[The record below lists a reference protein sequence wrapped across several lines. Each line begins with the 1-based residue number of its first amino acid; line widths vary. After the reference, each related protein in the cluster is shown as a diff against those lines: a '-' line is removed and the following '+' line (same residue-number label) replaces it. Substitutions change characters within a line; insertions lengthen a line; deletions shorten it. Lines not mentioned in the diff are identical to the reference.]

1 MGELLAAAQQ
11 RLDRAAELG
20 GFDAEVV
27 SHLKNPIETLS
38 ASVSIRRD
46 DGSSLVLKSWR
57 CRYNS
62 ALGPTKG
69 GIRFHPSVHLDE
81 VETLA
86 FLMTMKCALMGL
98 PFGGGKGGVEVDA
111 HDLSTMEKER
121 VARGYVR
128 AMAKILGPDRDVP
141 APDVATG
148 EREMAWMVSEYS
160 EIAGS
165 IQPHAFTGKPVALG
179 GMAGRTPATGRGA
192 HIALEEMRDLVGLG
206 EEGSLSIAL
215 QGFGNA
221 ARWFAQAAEEAG
233 HKIVAVAD
241 SSGTISDA
249 DGLDIDALSK
259 AKDEAGK
266 VTAYAG
272 TGDGESDSAQ
282 TSDDAEAVL
291 TTECDVLVLA
301 ALGGVIA
308 DEDDAK
314 ALRCKAIVELANRPV
329 LPAADKALA
338 DRGIEVVPDILA
350 NGGGVTI
357 SHAEWVQGRQGIDWS
372 ADDVDDYL
380 EDAMADAADNV
391 REVMQEYD
399 TDMRTAAYAV
409 ALRRLCAAISAHG
422 TRADFG
428 QS

>member
-1 MGELLAAAQQ
+1 MGEHLAAAQE
-11 RLDRAAELG
+11 RLDRAADLG
-20 GFDAEVV
+20 GFDPEVV
-27 SHLKNPIETLS
+27 SHLKNPIETLA
-38 ASVSIRRD
+38 ASVNIRRD
-46 DGSSLVLKSWR
+46 DGSSLSLKAWR

-62 ALGPTKG
+62 SLGPTKG

-179 GMAGRTPATGRGA
+179 GMPGRTPATGRGG
-192 HIALEEMRDLVGLG
+192 HIALEAMRDLAGFDKEGGLT
-206 EEGSLSIAL
+206 IAL

-221 ARWFAQAAEEAG
+221 GRWFASAAEKAG
-233 HKIVAVAD
+233 HRIVAVAD
-241 SSGTISDA
+241 SSGTVSDT
-249 DGLDIDALSK
+249 DGLDIDALAK
-259 AKDEAGK
+259 VKDEKGK
-266 VTAYAG
+266 VTAF
-272 TGDGESDSAQ
+272 DGGNAKS
-282 TSDDAEAVL
+282 SDDSGDVL
-291 TTECDVLVLA
+291 ATDCDVLVFA

-308 DEDDAK
+308 DADDAK
-314 ALRCKAIVELANRPV
+314 ALNCKAIVELANRPI
-329 LPAADKALA
+329 LPAADDALTDA
-338 DRGIEVVPDILA
+338 GIEVVPDILA

-357 SHAEWVQGRQGIDWS
+357 SHAEWVQGRQGIDW
-372 ADDVDDYL
+372 ADEDVSDYL
-380 EDAMADAADNV
+380 EDTINAAADKV
-391 REVMQEYD
+391 REVMQECD
-399 TDMRTAAYAV
+399 TDMRTAAYTV

-428 QS
+428 KS

>member
-1 MGELLAAAQQ
+1 MGEYLKAAQG
-11 RLDRAAELG
+11 RMTRAAKLVGLDE
-20 GFDAEVV
+20 EVV
-27 SHLKNPIETLS
+27 AHLENPIETLS
-38 ASVSIRRD
+38 ASVNIRRD
-46 DGSSLVLKSWR
+46 DGSALALKGWR

-98 PFGGGKGGVEVDA
+98 PFGGDKGGVEVDA

-165 IQPHAFTGKPVALG
+165 IQPHAFTGKPVSLG

-192 HIALEEMRDLVGLG
+192 HIAMEEMRDLAGLG
-206 EEGSLSIAL
+206 EEGGLTIAL

-221 ARWFAQAAEEAG
+221 GRWFADAAAKAG

-241 SSGTISDA
+241 SSGTVSDP
-249 DGLDIDALSK
+249 DGLDIDTLAK
-259 AKDEAGK
+259 VKDEKGK
-266 VTAYAG
+266 VSAYDKGSA
-272 TGDGESDSAQ
+272 ES
-282 TSDDAEAVL
+282 SDDPDDVL
-291 TTECDVLVLA
+291 ATECDVLVFA

-308 DEDDAK
+308 DADDAK
-314 ALRCKAIVELANRPV
+314 ALNCKAIVELANRPV
-329 LPAADKALA
+329 LPAADSALA
-338 DRGIEVVPDILA
+338 DKGIEVVPDILA

-357 SHAEWVQGRQGIDWS
+357 SHAEWVQGRQGIDW
-372 ADDVDDYL
+372 DEEDVSDYL
-380 EDAMADAADNV
+380 EDAMGDAADKV
-391 REVMQEYD
+391 REVMQESD
-399 TDMRTAAYAV
+399 TDMRTAAYVV

-422 TRADFG
+422 TLADFG
-428 QS
+428 KS

>member
-1 MGELLAAAQQ
+1 MGEHLEAAQG
-11 RLDRAAELG
+11 RMERAAELIG
-20 GFDAEVV
+20 LDDEIVV
-27 SHLKNPIETLS
+27 HLQHPIETLA
-38 ASVSIRRD
+38 ASVSLRRD
-46 DGSSLVLKSWR
+46 DGSTVPLKAWR

-62 ALGPTKG
+62 SLGPTKG
-69 GIRFHPSVHLDE
+69 GIRFHQSVHLDE

-111 HDLSTMEKER
+111 HDLSTMERER
-121 VARGYVR
+121 LARGYVR

-179 GMAGRTPATGRGA
+179 GMAGRTPATGRGG
-192 HIALEEMRDLVGLG
+192 HIALEAMRDLAGLG
-206 EEGSLSIAL
+206 EDGGLTIAL

-221 ARWFAQAAEEAG
+221 GRWFAKAAANAG
-233 HKIVAVAD
+233 HAIVAIAD
-241 SSGTISDA
+241 SSGTITNP
-249 DGLDIDALSK
+249 DGIDIESLAEVK
-259 AKDEAGK
+259 AQEGK
-266 VTAYAG
+266 VTAFEDCEA
-272 TGDGESDSAQ
+272 
-282 TSDDAEAVL
+282 SDDPADIL
-291 TTECDVLVLA
+291 GTQCDVLVLA

-308 DEDDAK
+308 DADDARQ
-314 ALRCKAIVELANRPV
+314 LNCKAIVEIANRPI
-329 LPAADKALA
+329 LPAADNALA
-338 DRGIEVVPDILA
+338 EAGIEVVPDILA

-357 SHAEWVQGRQGIDWS
+357 SHAEWVQGRQGIDW
-372 ADDVDDYL
+372 DEEDVAEYL
-380 EDAMADAADNV
+380 EDRMGDAADNV
-391 REVMQEYD
+391 REVMQECD

-428 QS
+428 KS

>member
-1 MGELLAAAQQ
+1 MGEHLVAAQE

-20 GFDAEVV
+20 GFDPEVV

-38 ASVSIRRD
+38 ASVHLRRD
-46 DGSSLVLKSWR
+46 DGSSLTLKGWR

-69 GIRFHPSVHLDE
+69 GIRFHPSVHSDE

-128 AMAKILGPDRDVP
+128 AMAKILGPNRDVP

-179 GMAGRTPATGRGA
+179 GMAGRTPATGRGG
-192 HIALEEMRDLVGLG
+192 HIALEEMRDLAGLG
-206 EEGSLSIAL
+206 EDGALTIAL

-221 ARWFAQAAEEAG
+221 GRWFADAAQKAG
-233 HKIVAVAD
+233 HRIVAVAD
-241 SSGTISDA
+241 SSGTVSDS

-259 AKDEAGK
+259 VKDEQGK
-266 VTAYAG
+266 VTAYDG
-272 TGDGESDSAQ
+272 GDAHS
-282 TSDDAEAVL
+282 SDDSTAVL
-291 TTECDVLVLA
+291 STQCDVLVFA
-301 ALGGVIA
+301 ALGGVISDA
-308 DEDDAK
+308 DDAK
-314 ALRCKAIVELANRPV
+314 ALKCKAIVELANRPI

-338 DRGIEVVPDILA
+338 DAGIEVVPDILA

-357 SHAEWVQGRQGIDWS
+357 SHAEWVQGRQGIDW
-372 ADDVDDYL
+372 ADEDVADYL
-380 EDAMADAADNV
+380 EDTIGRAAQNV
-391 REVMQEYD
+391 REVMQTCD

-428 QS
+428 KS

>member
-1 MGELLAAAQQ
+1 MGEHLAAAQG
-11 RLDRAAELG
+11 RMTRAAKLLG
-20 GFDAEVV
+20 LEDEVV
-27 SHLKNPIETLS
+27 AHLTHPIETL
-38 ASVSIRRD
+38 AAPVNLRRD
-46 DGSSLVLKSWR
+46 DGSAVSLKSWR

-69 GIRFHPSVHLDE
+69 GIRFHNSVHLDE

-86 FLMTMKCALMGL
+86 FLMTMKCALMDL

-111 HDLSTMEKER
+111 SDLSAMEKER
-121 VARGYVR
+121 LARGYVR

-165 IQPHAFTGKPVALG
+165 IQPHAFTGKPVSLG

-192 HIALEEMRDLVGLG
+192 HIALEEMRDLAGPS
-206 EEGSLSIAL
+206 EEGGLTIAL

-221 ARWFAQAAEEAG
+221 GRWFADAAAKAG
-233 HKIVAVAD
+233 HRIVAVAD
-241 SSGTISDA
+241 SSGTVSDP
-249 DGLDIDALSK
+249 DGLDIEAL
-259 AKDEAGK
+259 AQVKDEKGK
-266 VTAYAG
+266 VTAF
-272 TGDGESDSAQ
+272 DGGSAQ
-282 TSDDAEAVL
+282 SSDQSNDVL
-291 TTECDVLVLA
+291 STKCDVLVFA

-308 DEDDAK
+308 GEDDAK
-314 ALRCKAIVELANRPV
+314 ALNCKAIVELANRPV
-329 LPAADKALA
+329 LPAADQALA
-338 DRGIEVVPDILA
+338 DAGIEVVPDILA
-350 NGGGVTI
+350 NGGGVTV
-357 SHAEWVQGRQGIDWS
+357 SHAEWVQGRQGIDW
-372 ADDVDDYL
+372 AEEDVSDYL
-380 EDAMADAADNV
+380 EEKMSDAARNV
-391 REVMQEYD
+391 REVMQDYD

-428 QS
+428 KT

>member
-1 MGELLAAAQQ
+1 MGEHLEAAQG
-11 RLDRAAELG
+11 RMERAAELIG
-20 GFDAEVV
+20 LDDEIVV
-27 SHLKNPIETLS
+27 HLQHPIETLA
-38 ASVSIRRD
+38 ASVSLRRD
-46 DGSSLVLKSWR
+46 DGSTVPLKAWR

-62 ALGPTKG
+62 SLGPTKG
-69 GIRFHPSVHLDE
+69 GIRFHQSVHLDE

-111 HDLSTMEKER
+111 HDLSTMERER
-121 VARGYVR
+121 LARGYVR

-179 GMAGRTPATGRGA
+179 GMAGRTPATGRGG
-192 HIALEEMRDLVGLG
+192 HIALEEMRDLAGLG
-206 EEGSLSIAL
+206 EDGGLTIAL

-221 ARWFAQAAEEAG
+221 GRWFAKAAANAG
-233 HKIVAVAD
+233 HAIVAIAD
-241 SSGTISDA
+241 SSGTITNP
-249 DGLDIDALSK
+249 DGIDIESLAEVK
-259 AKDEAGK
+259 AQEGK
-266 VTAYAG
+266 VTAFEDCEA
-272 TGDGESDSAQ
+272 
-282 TSDDAEAVL
+282 SDDPADIL
-291 TTECDVLVLA
+291 GTQCDVLVLA

-308 DEDDAK
+308 DADDARQ
-314 ALRCKAIVELANRPV
+314 LNCKAIVEIANRPI
-329 LPAADKALA
+329 LPAADNALA
-338 DRGIEVVPDILA
+338 EAGIEVVPDILA

-357 SHAEWVQGRQGIDWS
+357 SHAEWVQGRQGIDW
-372 ADDVDDYL
+372 DEEDVAEYL
-380 EDAMADAADNV
+380 EDRMGDAADNV
-391 REVMQEYD
+391 REVMQECD

-428 QS
+428 KS

>member
-1 MGELLAAAQQ
+1 MGEHLAAAQE
-11 RLDRAAELG
+11 RMTRAAEMVGL
-20 GFDAEVV
+20 DKEVV
-27 SHLKNPIETLS
+27 SHLLNPIETLA
-38 ASVSIRRD
+38 ASVNIRRD
-46 DGSSLVLKSWR
+46 DGSALSLKGWR

-121 VARGYVR
+121 LARGYVR

-179 GMAGRTPATGRGA
+179 GMPGRTPATGRGA
-192 HIALEEMRDLVGLG
+192 HIALEEMRDLAGLG
-206 EEGSLSIAL
+206 DDGALTIAL

-221 ARWFAQAAEEAG
+221 GLWFAKAAAEEG
-233 HKIVAVAD
+233 HSIVAVAD
-241 SSGTISDA
+241 SSGMVSDPG
-249 DGLDIDALSK
+249 GLDIDAL
-259 AKDEAGK
+259 AQVKDEQGT
-266 VTAYAG
+266 VTAYDG
-272 TGDGESDSAQ
+272 GDAKS
-282 TSDDAEAVL
+282 SDDPKDVL
-291 TTECDVLVLA
+291 STECDVLVFA

-308 DEDDAK
+308 DAEDAR
-314 ALRCKAIVELANRPV
+314 ALECKAIVELANRPI
-329 LPAADKALA
+329 LPGADKALQDA
-338 DRGIEVVPDILA
+338 GIEVVPDILA

-357 SHAEWVQGRQGIDWS
+357 SHAEWVQGRQGIDW
-372 ADDVDDYL
+372 AAEDVDDYL
-380 EDAMADAADNV
+380 DDTISNAADNV
-391 REVMQEYD
+391 RDVMQECD

-428 QS
+428 KS

>member
-1 MGELLAAAQQ
+1 MGEHLVAAQE

-20 GFDAEVV
+20 GFDPEVV

-38 ASVSIRRD
+38 ASVHLRRD
-46 DGSSLVLKSWR
+46 DGSSLTLKGWR

-69 GIRFHPSVHLDE
+69 GIRFHPSVHSDE

-128 AMAKILGPDRDVP
+128 AMAKILGPNRDVP

-179 GMAGRTPATGRGA
+179 GMAGRTPATGRGG
-192 HIALEEMRDLVGLG
+192 HIALEEMRDLAGLG
-206 EEGSLSIAL
+206 GDGALTIAL

-221 ARWFAQAAEEAG
+221 GRWFADAAQKAG

-241 SSGTISDA
+241 SSGTVSDSG
-249 DGLDIDALSK
+249 GLDIDAL
-259 AKDEAGK
+259 ARVKDEQGK
-266 VTAYAG
+266 VTAYDG
-272 TGDGESDSAQ
+272 GDAQSSDR
-282 TSDDAEAVL
+282 SDDVL
-291 TTECDVLVLA
+291 STECDVLVFA

-308 DEDDAK
+308 EAEDAK
-314 ALRCKAIVELANRPV
+314 ALKCKAIVELANRPI

-338 DRGIEVVPDILA
+338 DAGIEVVPDILA

-357 SHAEWVQGRQGIDWS
+357 SHAEWVQGRQGIDW
-372 ADDVDDYL
+372 ADEDVADYL
-380 EDAMADAADNV
+380 EDTIGRAAQNV
-391 REVMQEYD
+391 REVMQTCD

-428 QS
+428 KS

>member
-1 MGELLAAAQQ
+1 MGEHLAAAQE
-11 RLDRAAELG
+11 RLDRAADIG

-27 SHLKNPIETLS
+27 SHLKNPIETLA
-38 ASVSIRRD
+38 ASVNIRRD
-46 DGSSLVLKSWR
+46 DGSALSLKGWR

-62 ALGPTKG
+62 SLGPTKG
-69 GIRFHPSVHLDE
+69 GIRFHPSVHLDD

-111 HDLSTMEKER
+111 SDLSAMEKER
-121 VARGYVR
+121 LARGYVR

-192 HIALEEMRDLVGLG
+192 HIALEEMRDLAGLG
-206 EEGSLSIAL
+206 DDGSLTIAL

-221 ARWFAQAAEEAG
+221 GRWFASAAAEAG

-241 SSGTISDA
+241 SSGTVSDP
-249 DGLDIDALSK
+249 DGLDIEAL
-259 AKDEAGK
+259 AKVKDDKGK
-266 VTAYAG
+266 VTAF
-272 TGDGESDSAQ
+272 DGGNAQSSESSED
-282 TSDDAEAVL
+282 VL
-291 TTECDVLVLA
+291 STQCDVLVLA

-308 DEDDAK
+308 DAGDAK
-314 ALRCKAIVELANRPV
+314 ALECKAIVELANRPV
-329 LPAADKALA
+329 LPAADEALA
-338 DRGIEVVPDILA
+338 EAGIEVVPDILA

-357 SHAEWVQGRQGIDWS
+357 SHAEWVQGRQGIDWNP
-372 ADDVDDYL
+372 DDVDDYL
-380 EDAMADAADNV
+380 DDTISTASDKV
-391 REVMQEYD
+391 REVMQECD
-399 TDMRTAAYAV
+399 TDMRTAAYVV
-409 ALRRLCAAISAHG
+409 ALRRLCGAISAHG

-428 QS
+428 KS